1 MRSLLITGKVES
13 VNAHLSY
20 RSTLASLPQSQSLP
34 LPTLSESGSRS
45 ESYHDRRQAQVAYWF
60 GPDSVVSIVIY
71 ICISFFNF
79 FFCSPRAMSP
89 LPASLPQSAS
99 QSPLNGNALTR
110 YNNKCLPS
118 LDIQCAIS
126 RRTVQTTLRLT
137 RSEQKYSKT
146 PYKNTKSYLLKTE
159 KHITKKVLKLFFYCD
174 KTKSTK

>member
-1 MRSLLITGKVES
+1 MLTCRTARRWLRCRSRSRCLCRRYLRAGLDPSLITTDDRPKWLIDSGQI
-13 VNAHLSY
+13 
-20 RSTLASLPQSQSLP
+20 RSSAS
-34 LPTLSESGSRS
+34 
-45 ESYHDRRQAQVAYWF
+45 
-60 GPDSVVSIVIY
+60 
-71 ICISFFNF
+71 SFIFVFLFLF

-137 RSEQKYSKT
+137 RSEQTNSKT
-146 PYKNTKSYLLKTE
+146 PYKNTKSYLLRTE